1 MTKYTNSLK
10 TLALGATTL
19 VAVSL
24 LAACGGDSD
33 AASGGGG
40 SPSLS
45 ITSPDDGDTVSSDV
59 EVTWDADV
67 ELGPPDSGLEHVHVF
82 VDGQSDD
89 YTVVGG
95 NSFTVE
101 GLSPGEH
108 TIDVTLQHADHSSA
122 GAEDHVDVTV
132 DGSGGHGEDTD
143 ETDETDDD
151 SSGGFDY

>member
-1 MTKYTNSLK
+1 MTISMKPVK
-10 TLALGATTL
+10 TLALGATAV
-19 VAVSL
+19 VALGL

-33 AASGGGG
+33 ATAGGG
-40 SPSLS
+40 SSPSLT
-45 ITSPDDGDTVSSDV
+45 ITSPDDGATVGGDV
-59 EVTWDADV
+59 EVTWDANV

-101 GLSPGEH
+101 GLAPGEH

-132 DGSGGHGEDTD
+132 GESGGTGDTTD
-143 ETDETDDD
+143 EDDE
-151 SSGGFDY
+151 SSGGGGFDY

>member
-1 MTKYTNSLK
+1 MTISTNPVK
-10 TLALGATTL
+10 TLAIGATTL
-19 VAVSL
+19 MALSL
-24 LAACGGDSD
+24 LAACGSDSD
-33 AASGGGG
+33 AATGGG
-40 SPSLS
+40 SSDGLT
-45 ITSPDDGDTVSSDV
+45 ITSPDDGSTVGRDV

-122 GAEDHVDVTV
+122 GADDHVDVTV
-132 DGSGGHGEDTD
+132 DASGGGTSDDTSDD
-143 ETDETDDD
+143 EQ
-151 SSGGFDY
+151 SNNFGY

>member
-1 MTKYTNSLK
+1 MTNSRKPLK
-10 TLALGATTL
+10 TLALSAATLMTL
-19 VAVSL
+19 GM
-24 LAACGGDSD
+24 LAACAGDSD
-33 AASGGGG
+33 AASGDAG

-45 ITSPDDGDTVSSDV
+45 ITSPNDGDTVGGDV

-67 ELGPPDSGLEHVHVF
+67 ELGPPESGLEHVHVF

-132 DGSGGHGEDTD
+132 KGSGGTGGTD
-143 ETDETDDD
+143 KSDD
-151 SSGGFDY
+151 SSSGGYAY

>member
-1 MTKYTNSLK
+1 MTNYTKPLK
-10 TLALGATTL
+10 TLALSATTL
-19 VAVSL
+19 VALST
-24 LAACGGDSD
+24 LAACGGSSD
-33 AASGGGG
+33 ATSGGGG

-45 ITSPDDGDTVSSDV
+45 ITSPGDGDTVGSDV
-59 EVTWDADV
+59 EVAWDADV
-67 ELGPPDSGLEHVHVF
+67 ELGPPESGLEHVHVF
-82 VDGQSDD
+82 VDGQSGD

-132 DGSGGHGEDTD
+132 KGSGGTEDGTD
-143 ETDETDDD
+143 QSGND
-151 SSGGFDY
+151 SSGGYDY

>member
-1 MTKYTNSLK
+1 MTISRKPLK
-10 TLALGATTL
+10 TLALSATTL
-19 VAVSL
+19 VALSM

-33 AASGGGG
+33 AASGDGG

-45 ITSPDDGDTVSSDV
+45 ITSPDDGDTVGGDV

-82 VDGQSDD
+82 VDGLSDD

-132 DGSGGHGEDTD
+132 NGSGGTD
-143 ETDETDDD
+143 DGTDQSDDD

>member
-1 MTKYTNSLK
+1 MTISRKPVK
-10 TLALGATTL
+10 TLALSATTL
-19 VAVSL
+19 VALSMP
-24 LAACGGDSD
+24 AACGGDSD
-33 AASGGGG
+33 ATSGDGG

-45 ITSPDDGDTVSSDV
+45 ITSPDDGDTVGGDV

-132 DGSGGHGEDTD
+132 NGSGGTD
-143 ETDETDDD
+143 DGTDQSDDD

>member
-1 MTKYTNSLK
+1 MTISTNPVK

-19 VAVSL
+19 MALSL
-24 LAACGGDSD
+24 LAACGSDSD
-33 AASGGGG
+33 AATGGG
-40 SPSLS
+40 SSGGLT
-45 ITSPDDGDTVSSDV
+45 ITSPDDGSTVGRDV

-132 DGSGGHGEDTD
+132 DGPGGVGTSDDTSDD
-143 ETDETDDD
+143 EQ
-151 SSGGFDY
+151 SNNFGY